1 MQRALAGQRHRRP
14 QQALVHPEP
23 HQGGPH
29 RRPGAAIAVAVATA
43 GAVATAAAVAAEPG
57 VQPARRGEQ
66 RGGAGH
72 RGGEALVGPPHGG
85 FLVAVRCGEPLVQL
99 QRVAGRREDGA
110 AVDHPQGVIHAQA
123 QAFEH
128 GGEVPGIDRQAIG
141 RGLAAHRG
149 EPGAVQQRRQQRMPG
164 ERLVEPGER
173 GGGLRQGGGERRIKR
188 SRTRRSQQRVEQWRP
203 PADRPARRGAGR
215 DRRGAAAL
223 RRKSMAYAS
232 AYANPDDSVQC
243 ACYIGRPPCPG
254 LVCPI
259 RPLVGHSNCAQSDP
273 PNTAASR
280 QERAT

>member
-1 MQRALAGQRHRRP
+1 MAG
-14 QQALVHPEP
+14 
-23 HQGGPH
+23 GG
-29 RRPGAAIAVAVATA
+29 
-43 GAVATAAAVAAEPG
+43 
-57 VQPARRGEQ
+57 
-66 RGGAGH
+66 
-72 RGGEALVGPPHGG
+72 
-85 FLVAVRCGEPLVQL
+85 
-99 QRVAGRREDGA
+99 EDGA
-110 AVDHPQGVIHAQA
+110 AVDHPQGVRHAQA

-149 EPGAVQQRRQQRMPG
+149 EPGAVQKRRQQRMPG

-173 GGGLRQGGGERRIKR
+173 GGGLRQGGGERRIKL
-188 SRTRRSQQRVEQWRP
+188 SGARRSQQRVEQSRP
-203 PADRPARRGAGR
+203 PGRSAR
-215 DRRGAAAL
+215 AAL
-223 RRKSMAYAS
+223 LRYRPCGEINGLRVSLRKPG
-232 AYANPDDSVQC
+232 NSVQC